1 MFLTKKLG
9 VFLSPE
15 KIKLEGN
22 PLECYKSSSPQIF
35 KLLALAK
42 SIIA

>member
-9 VFLSPE
+9 GLSPE